1 MGMTEQNKCLVVDDS
16 PIIRR
21 ILGVMLS
28 RLGFALIEADT
39 VQKALT
45 LCESALPDLVVVD
58 WNLPDEDGISL
69 IQQLRR
75 LPGGERM
82 KLIMCTVER
91 SVTHIETALSAGAD
105 EYITKPFGID
115 VLETKLGYLG
125 FDVASAIANPLERRH
140 FSRVGFAGMAAAEPD
155 VAVYS
160 AGQTIFSA
168 GDTADFAYVLLDGA
182 VKLAVTATDGRS
194 FEFVL
199 MPFDLIGEMA
209 LTESN
214 AVRRATALALN
225 DCSLMRISRA
235 AFQAELAQLSPF
247 MRNWVESLNDRMAE
261 VLDRLLNDCETK

>member
-1 MGMTEQNKCLVVDDS
+1 MTGTTEQNKCLVVDDS

-39 VQKALT
+39 VQKALS

-69 IQQLRR
+69 VQQLRR
-75 LPGGERM
+75 LPGGEKM

-125 FDVASAIANPLERRH
+125 FDVSSQISNPIERRH
-140 FSRVGFAGMAAAEPD
+140 FSRVGFAGMAASEPD
-155 VAVYS
+155 EALFS
-160 AGQTIFSA
+160 AGQTIFAA
-168 GDTADFAYVLLDGA
+168 GDSPDFAYVLLSGK
-182 VKLAVTATDGRS
+182 VKLSVTTQAGRS
-194 FEFVL
+194 VDFLVE
-199 MPFDLIGEMA
+199 PFGLVGEMA
-209 LTESN
+209 LTDTTP
-214 AVRRATALALN
+214 RRAAAVAMT

-247 MRNWVESLNDRMAE
+247 MRNWVESLSDRMVEVIDHLPAE
-261 VLDRLLNDCETK
+261 PETK

>member
-1 MGMTEQNKCLVVDDS
+1 MTEQSKCLVVDDS

-39 VQKALT
+39 VQKALA
-45 LCESALPDLVVVD
+45 LCEASPPDLVVVD

-69 IQQLRR
+69 VQQLRR
-75 LPGGERM
+75 LPGGEKM

-125 FDVASAIANPLERRH
+125 FDVASQIANPLERRH
-140 FSRVGFAGMAAAEPD
+140 FSRVGFTGMSAAEPD
-155 VAVYS
+155 EAIFS
-160 AGQTIFSA
+160 AGQTIFTA
-168 GDTADFAYVLLDGA
+168 GDVPDFAYVLLAGEI
-182 VKLAVTATDGRS
+182 KLSATASDGRNVD
-194 FEFVL
+194 FL
-199 MPFDLIGEMA
+199 LTPFDLVGELA
-209 LTESN
+209 LTET
-214 AVRRATALALN
+214 AAPRRATAVAQT

-235 AFQAELAQLSPF
+235 AFQTELGQLSPF
-247 MRNWVESLNDRMAE
+247 MKNWVESLSDRMAE
-261 VLDRLLNDCETK
+261 VIDRLLGDCETK

>member
-1 MGMTEQNKCLVVDDS
+1 MLMTEQNKCLVVDDS

-45 LCESALPDLVVVD
+45 LCEAALPDLVVVD

-69 IQQLRR
+69 VQQLRR

-125 FDVASAIANPLERRH
+125 FDVAAQIANPVERRH

-155 VAVYS
+155 EAIFR
-160 AGQTIFSA
+160 AGQPLFTA
-168 GDTADFAYVLLDGA
+168 GDAPDFAYVLLTGEVKLSVDGA
-182 VKLAVTATDGRS
+182 AGRTL
-194 FEFVL
+194 EFL
-199 MPFDLIGEMA
+199 LKPFDLVGELA
-209 LTESN
+209 LTETTP
-214 AVRRATALALN
+214 RRATAVAVT
-225 DCSLMRISRA
+225 DCSLLRMSRT

-247 MRNWVESLNDRMAE
+247 MRNWVESLSDRMVEAT
-261 VLDRLLNDCETK
+261 DHLLGGAETK